1 VKAVVTG
8 ANGFVGSAV
17 VRQLLDTDHEVR
29 ALVREK
35 SNRRS
40 IEGLPI
46 EICIGDIRDQ
56 SSLTRAMSGCQAL
69 FHVAADYRLWVPNPD
84 EMYET
89 NVNGSRNVMLAAA
102 EAGVERIVYTSSV
115 ATLGLNAG
123 GEPANEQTRAT
134 LDDMIGPYKR
144 SKYLAEA
151 EVRRLA
157 NELELP
163 VVIVNPSTPV
173 GPRDIRPTPTGQMI
187 LQAARGRMPAY
198 VDTGLNLVHVDDVAR
213 GHLQALERGAI
224 GQCYILGG
232 KDMMLKEILGYISSI
247 TGRRPPAIKLPHN
260 LVLPFAW
267 LAEQFG
273 RFLHKRDLLLTVDG
287 VRMAKKRMFFSSEK
301 AKRELGYKPRPAREA
316 LHDAVQ
322 WFQINGYCNP
332 D

>member
-8 ANGFVGSAV
+8 ANGFVGSAI
-17 VRQLLDTDHEVR
+17 VRQLLDSGYEVR

-69 FHVAADYRLWVPNPD
+69 FHVAADYRLWVRNPD

-89 NVNGSRNVMLAAA
+89 NVNGSLNVMRAAA

-115 ATLGLNAG
+115 ATLGLNRDG
-123 GEPANEQTRAT
+123 TPANEQTRAT

-157 NELELP
+157 DELELP

-173 GPRDIRPTPTGQMI
+173 GPRDVRPTPTGQMI

-198 VDTGLNLVHVDDVAR
+198 VDTGLNLVHVDDVAL

-224 GQCYILGG
+224 GQCYI
-232 KDMMLKEILGYISSI
+232 
-247 TGRRPPAIKLPHN
+247 RP
-260 LVLPFAW
+260 
-267 LAEQFG
+267 LA
-273 RFLHKRDLLLTVDG
+273 
-287 VRMAKKRMFFSSEK
+287 A
-301 AKRELGYKPRPAREA
+301 
-316 LHDAVQ
+316 
-322 WFQINGYCNP
+322 
-332 D
+332 

>member
-1 VKAVVTG
+1 MKAVVTG

-17 VRQLLDTDHEVR
+17 VRQLLDTGHEVR

-89 NVNGSRNVMLAAA
+89 NVNGSRNVMLAAV
-102 EAGVERIVYTSSV
+102 EAGIERIVYTSSV

-232 KDMMLKEILGYISSI
+232 KDMMLKEILDYISSI

-273 RFLHKRDLLLTVDG
+273 RLLHKRDLLLTVDG

>member
-1 VKAVVTG
+1 
-8 ANGFVGSAV
+8 VGSAV
-17 VRQLLDTDHEVR
+17 VRQLLDTGHEVR

-56 SSLTRAMSGCQAL
+56 SSLTQAMSGCQAL
-69 FHVAADYRLWVPNPD
+69 FHVAADYRLWVRNPD

-102 EAGVERIVYTSSV
+102 EGGVERIVYTSSV
-115 ATLGLNAG
+115 ATLGLNADG
-123 GEPANEQTRAT
+123 SPANEQTIAT

-157 NELELP
+157 DELELP

-173 GPRDIRPTPTGQMI
+173 GPRDVRPTPTGQMI
-187 LQAARGRMPAY
+187 LQAARGRMLAY

-247 TGRRPPAIKLPHN
+247 TGRRPPSIKLPHN

-273 RFLHKRDLLLTVDG
+273 RLLHKQNLLLTVDG

-301 AKRELGYKPRPAREA
+301 AKRELGYKPQPARDA

-332 D
+332 G